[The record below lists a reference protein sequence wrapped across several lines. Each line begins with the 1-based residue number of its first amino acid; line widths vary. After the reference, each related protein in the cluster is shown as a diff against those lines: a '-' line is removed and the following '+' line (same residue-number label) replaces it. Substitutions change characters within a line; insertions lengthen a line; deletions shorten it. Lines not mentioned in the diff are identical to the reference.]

1 MHTAN
6 TNSRSPRIPK
16 GPGSNITS
24 SNMAGKVS
32 GEPSVACTTIS
43 SMKNSAP
50 IEAIRAAR
58 WLSIGMNRKQTT
70 YTMKPMSPEARA
82 ETRNTSGAGAPTKVN
97 AARPTY
103 APASDAAA

>member
-1 MHTAN
+1 
-6 TNSRSPRIPK
+6 
-16 GPGSNITS
+16 
-24 SNMAGKVS
+24 MAGKVS
-32 GEPSVACTTIS
+32 GEPSVVWMMIS

-50 IEAIRAAR
+50 IDAIRAAR
-58 WLSIGMNRKQTT
+58 WLSMGMNRKQAT
-70 YTMKPMSPEARA
+70 YTTKPTSPEARA